1 MHHVI
6 LAVALAL
13 QALPAAA
20 HATAAAGREL
30 ADTALAVGFGA
41 PLLAAAYLYA
51 KGIAALWRSAGR
63 GRGVRRAE
71 AACFA
76 FGWGTLAIALL
87 PALDAAT
94 HRSFAVHMVQ
104 HELLMVV
111 AAPLLVLGRP
121 LEGWA
126 WALPLAAKRSL
137 RPMTRAKPLRQAWG
151 AVTAPLG
158 AWSFHALSVWV
169 WHVPMLFRL
178 ALESVPLHILQ
189 HGCFF
194 GSALALW
201 WAAFGKASRAP
212 TATSIASLFTTML
225 HTSALGALLTFAPT
239 VWYATEQSPPFGL
252 TPLEDQQLGGLV
264 MWVPG
269 GLGYMI
275 AGLAI
280 VARWLAPARG
290 VSKTAG
296 SETGVR
302 ETASR
307 GGATGALDLARRDPG
322 GVSPRGTALMP

>member
-1 MHHVI
+1 MHRVM

-20 HATAAAGREL
+20 HGTNASGHEL
-30 ADTALAVGFGA
+30 AEDVLGAALVSLLLAV
-41 PLLAAAYLYA
+41 AYLYA
-51 KGIAALWRSAGR
+51 KGVAALWRSAGR

-71 AACFA
+71 VACFA
-76 FGWGTLAIALL
+76 LGWAVLAAALL
-87 PALDAAT
+87 PPLDTQT
-94 HRSFAVHMVQ
+94 HRSFAVHMIQ

-121 LEGWA
+121 LEAWA
-126 WALPLAAKRSL
+126 WALPLPTPRSL
-137 RPMTRAKPLRQAWG
+137 HRLTRAKPLRRAWRML
-151 AVTAPLG
+151 TAPFS
-158 AWSFHALSVWV
+158 AWTVHALSVWL
-169 WHVPMLFRL
+169 WHVPVLFRL

-194 GSALALW
+194 GSALAFW
-201 WAAFGKASRAP
+201 WAAFGKGTRAP

-239 VWYATEQSPPFGL
+239 VWYATGQIPPFGL

-280 VARWLAPARG
+280 VARWLAPAG
-290 VSKTAG
+290 Q
-296 SETGVR
+296 GVR
-302 ETASR
+302 ETA
-307 GGATGALDLARRDPG
+307 
-322 GVSPRGTALMP
+322 VMP

>member
-1 MHHVI
+1 MHRLI

-13 QALPAAA
+13 QSLPAAA
-20 HATAAAGREL
+20 HATAAAGHQL
-30 ADTALAVGFGA
+30 AENVLAAALGA
-41 PLLAAAYLYA
+41 LLLGAAYLYA
-51 KGIAALWRSAGR
+51 KGIAALWRSAGV

-76 FGWGTLAIALL
+76 FGWGMLAIALL
-87 PALDAAT
+87 PPLDTFT
-94 HRSFAVHMVQ
+94 HHSFAVHMIQ

-121 LEGWA
+121 LEAWA
-126 WALPLAAKRSL
+126 WALPLAAQRSL
-137 RPMTRAKPLRQAWG
+137 HRMTQAQPLRHAWR
-151 AVTAPLG
+151 AFTAPLG
-158 AWSFHALSVWV
+158 AWTFHGLSVWV
-169 WHVPMLFRL
+169 WHVPVLFRL

-194 GSALALW
+194 GSALAFW
-201 WAAFGKASRAP
+201 WAAFGKGARAP

-239 VWYATEQSPPFGL
+239 VWYATGESPLFGL

-280 VARWLAPARG
+280 VARWLAPAGRG
-290 VSKTAG
+290 VSKTAV
-296 SETGVR
+296 S
-302 ETASR
+302 ETAS
-307 GGATGALDLARRDPG
+307 GAA
-322 GVSPRGTALMP
+322 

>member
-1 MHHVI
+1 MHRLIV
-6 LAVALAL
+6 AVALAL
-13 QALPAAA
+13 QVLPAAA
-20 HATAAAGREL
+20 HGTNASGHEPGEAVLAAALG
-30 ADTALAVGFGA
+30 ALLVSV
-41 PLLAAAYLYA
+41 AYLYA
-51 KGIAALWRSAGR
+51 KGVGALWGSAGS

-76 FGWGTLAIALL
+76 LGWAMLAAALL
-87 PALDAAT
+87 PPLDTLT

-121 LEGWA
+121 LEAWS
-126 WALPLAAKRSL
+126 WALRLPTRRSL
-137 RPMTRAKPLRQAWG
+137 HRMTRAKPLRRAWR
-151 AVTAPLG
+151 ALTAPFG
-158 AWSFHALSVWV
+158 AWTLHALSVWL
-169 WHVPMLFRL
+169 WHVPVLFRL

-194 GSALALW
+194 GSALAFW
-201 WAAFGKASRAP
+201 WAAFGKGTRAP
-212 TATSIASLFTTML
+212 TAASIASLFTTML

-239 VWYATEQSPPFGL
+239 VWYAIAQTPPFGL

-280 VARWLAPARG
+280 VARWLAPAG
-290 VSKTAG
+290 Q
-296 SETGVR
+296 GVR
-302 ETASR
+302 ETA
-307 GGATGALDLARRDPG
+307 D
-322 GVSPRGTALMP
+322 MP

>member
-1 MHHVI
+1 MHRLI

-13 QALPAAA
+13 QVLPAAA
-20 HATAAAGREL
+20 HATAATGHEL
-30 ADTALAVGFGA
+30 AEDVLGAALGALLLAVS
-41 PLLAAAYLYA
+41 YLYA
-51 KGIAALWRSAGR
+51 KGVAALWRSAGN

-71 AACFA
+71 VACFVL
-76 FGWGTLAIALL
+76 GWSMLAIALL
-87 PALDAAT
+87 PLDTLT
-94 HRSFAVHMVQ
+94 HRSFATHMIQ

-121 LEGWA
+121 LEAWA
-126 WALPLAAKRSL
+126 WALPLPTPRSL
-137 RPMTRAKPLRQAWG
+137 HRLTRAKPLRRAWRML
-151 AVTAPLG
+151 TAPFG
-158 AWSFHALSVWV
+158 AWTVHALSVWL
-169 WHVPMLFRL
+169 WHVPVLFRL

-194 GSALALW
+194 GSALAFW
-201 WAAFGKASRAP
+201 WAAFGKGTRAP

-239 VWYATEQSPPFGL
+239 VWYATGQTLPFGL

-280 VARWLAPARG
+280 VARWLAPAG
-290 VSKTAG
+290 Q
-296 SETGVR
+296 GVR
-302 ETASR
+302 ETA
-307 GGATGALDLARRDPG
+307 
-322 GVSPRGTALMP
+322 VMP